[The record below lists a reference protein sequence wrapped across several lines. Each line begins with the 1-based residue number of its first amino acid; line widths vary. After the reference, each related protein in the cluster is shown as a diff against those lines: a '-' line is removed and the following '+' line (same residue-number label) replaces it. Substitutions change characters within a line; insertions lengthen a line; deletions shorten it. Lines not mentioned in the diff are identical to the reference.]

1 MTAPMASR
9 PRMCRSTGR
18 EPMAQPPGKAT
29 SASPKR
35 ATIGPSTR
43 IDARMV
49 FTSSYGAIRVLMVR
63 GSISTA
69 SFSSITGS
77 MPMRPNSSIMVVM
90 SCRCGRLATV
100 TGPSHSRV
108 AARIGRAEF
117 FAPEMRISPSRRAP
131 PVIINL
137 SIRISTPVG
146 SGALGPGRA
155 AEKFHS
161 DRMDAAIGDPWVQMG
176 IDLLLTLHR
185 AQRRQFSANHVQLEI
200 AAFALDF
207 YLRSGQLSFKKA
219 LHFVGLH
226 AQPQSAPCARGSDII
241 QKSPAPANPGKQ
253 DSDGGLLYRCGLG
266 MRQQLGQFTD
276 LSDFAHVFW
285 HPADAQRLAGRLG
298 ISHETQQQRQTDAG
312 GFLSGFLGLGDFPGP
327 TIDGFVQVV
336 AIALHRIS
344 ELITEQLANVDT
356 VDDDVA
362 QLPLAADLFQS

>member
-1 MTAPMASR
+1 
-9 PRMCRSTGR
+9 
-18 EPMAQPPGKAT
+18 MAQPPGSAT

-49 FTSSYGAIRVLMVR
+49 LTSSYGAIRVLMVR
-63 GSISTA
+63 GSISTL

-100 TGPSHSRV
+100 TGPSHSKV

-117 FAPEMRISPSRRAP
+117 FAPEMRISPSRRTP

-137 SIRISTPVG
+137 SIRISTPLG

-176 IDLLLTLHR
+176 IDLLLTLDR
-185 AQRRQFSANHVQLEI
+185 AQRRQFIANHVQLKV

-207 YLRSGQLSFKKA
+207 YLAFLAAFLQGSSSLLRPACSTSIGA
-219 LHFVGLH
+219 L
-226 AQPQSAPCARGSDII
+226 CARVGHHT
-241 QKSPAPANPGKQ
+241 KKPRACEPREA
-253 DSDGGLLYRCGLG
+253 GL
-266 MRQQLGQFTD
+266 
-276 LSDFAHVFW
+276 
-285 HPADAQRLAGRLG
+285 
-298 ISHETQQQRQTDAG
+298 
-312 GFLSGFLGLGDFPGP
+312 
-327 TIDGFVQVV
+327 
-336 AIALHRIS
+336 
-344 ELITEQLANVDT
+344 
-356 VDDDVA
+356 
-362 QLPLAADLFQS
+362 

>member
-18 EPMAQPPGKAT
+18 EPMAQPPGSAT

-43 IDARMV
+43 IEARMV
-49 FTSSYGAIRVLMVR
+49 FTSSYGATRVLMVR
-63 GSISTA
+63 GSISTL

-100 TGPSHSRV
+100 TGPSHSKV

-137 SIRISTPVG
+137 SIRISTPLG
-146 SGALGPGRA
+146 SGALGPSRA

-161 DRMDAAIGDPWVQMG
+161 DRVDAAIDNPRVQMG

-185 AQRRQFSANHVQLEI
+185 AQRRQFIADHVQLEI
-200 AAFALDF
+200 AAFAF
-207 YLRSGQLSFKKA
+207 NFHLRVWQLSFKEA
-219 LHFVGLH
+219 LHFYGLH

-241 QKSPAPANPGKQ
+241 QKSPAPANPAKQ
-253 DSDGGLLYRCGLG
+253 DSDGGLIYRCGSGL
-266 MRQQLGQFTD
+266 RQQLGQLAD
-276 LSDFAHVFW
+276 LSDFTHVFR
-285 HPADAQRLAGRLG
+285 HPTDAQGLTGRLC
-298 ISHETQQQRQTDAG
+298 IADEAQQQRQTDTA
-312 GFLSGFLGLGDFPGP
+312 GLGHRRA
-327 TIDGFVQVV
+327 IDHQRCSLAGLDQRFAPLAQARASAVIQH
-336 AIALHRIS
+336 AAES
-344 ELITEQLANVDT
+344 QLARFVHLD
-356 VDDDVA
+356 
-362 QLPLAADLFQS
+362 